1 MEGEMN
7 LINIDEKTCNS
18 DGICAA
24 VCPAALIS
32 IKKGEFPEPIAGAE
46 EICIRC
52 GHCVA
57 SCPTASLSHLFVPV
71 EKCLAIRDDLKITFE
86 QCGQFL
92 KSRRSIRTYRDK
104 PVPREDIQRLIDVAA
119 YAPSGHN
126 TRLNKWL
133 VIDSRDELKRLS
145 GIVIDWMRFMLDG
158 MREFAVSIHMDRAV
172 ERWEAG
178 KDVILRNAPTV
189 AIAYDDVKNPMAA
202 SSCTIA
208 LTYLELA
215 AHGMGLGACWA
226 GYFNSA
232 AVLFP
237 PMKEAL
243 GLPDS
248 DQCYGSMMIGYPKFD
263 YYRLPVRKQP
273 DISWR

>member
-1 MEGEMN
+1 MN
-7 LINIDEKTCNS
+7 LIKIDEKTCNN

-24 VCPAALIS
+24 VCPAGLIDM
-32 IKKGEFPEPIAGAE
+32 KKGKFPESIAGADE
-46 EICIRC
+46 LCIKC

-57 SCPTASLSHLFVPV
+57 SCPTASITHRHVPL
-71 EKCLAIRDDLKITFE
+71 EKCQAIKDDLKISFE

-92 KSRRSIRTYRDK
+92 MSRRSIRSYRDK
-104 PVPREDIQRLIDVAA
+104 PVARKDIQKLLDIAA

-133 VIDSRDELKRLS
+133 VIDNRDELKRFS
-145 GIVIDWMRFMLDG
+145 GIVIDWMRFMLEG
-158 MREFAVSIHMDRAV
+158 MREIAVSMHMDRAV

-178 KDVILRNAPTV
+178 KDVILRKAPV
-189 AIAYDDVKNPMAA
+189 VVVAYDEAANPMAP

-208 LTYLELA
+208 LAYLELA

-226 GYFNSA
+226 GYFNA
-232 AVLFP
+232 AAMTFP
-237 PMKEAL
+237 PMKKAL
-243 GLPDS
+243 CLPES
-248 DQCYGSMMIGYPKFD
+248 CQSFGSMMIGYPRFD
-263 YYRLPVRKQP
+263 YVRIPSRKKP

>member
-1 MEGEMN
+1 MEDEMD
-7 LINIDEKTCNS
+7 LIKIDEKTCTS

-24 VCPAALIS
+24 ACPAGLINMRP
-32 IKKGEFPEPIAGAE
+32 GEFPEAIEGAE

-57 SCPTASLSHLFVPV
+57 SCPTASLTHLFVPV
-71 EKCLAIRDDLKITFE
+71 KKCQAIRDDLKISFE

-92 KSRRSIRTYRDK
+92 KSRRSIRSYRDK
-104 PVPREDIQRLIDVAA
+104 PVSRKDIQRLIDVAA

-133 VIDSRDELKRLS
+133 VIDGRDELKRLS
-145 GIVIDWMRFMLDG
+145 GIVIDWMRFMLSG
-158 MREFAVSIHMDRAV
+158 MREFAVSMHMDRTV

-178 KDVILRNAPTV
+178 KDVILRKAPAV
-189 AIAYDDVKNPMAA
+189 VVAYDEINNPMAA

-243 GLPDS
+243 GLPES
-248 DQCYGSMMIGYPKFD
+248 YQCYGSMMIGYPKFD
-263 YYRLPVRKQP
+263 YYRMPVRTQP